1 NANERTKESQT
12 DYVTLFGEEFKKLNP
27 GTSLASYFATKEN
40 VSAVNAQSTDEQV
53 LTFLREESESAID
66 RSFNILRTRIDK
78 FGVSSP
84 NIQKQQGTNRILIEL
99 PGVTDEDRVRQL
111 LQGSAKLEFW
121 ETYDNLEIF
130 PLLENINS
138 TLASTLKDKK
148 PEASTESPVGDTT
161 SAADQGQLAAIAGK
175 KDSVNTDSATNALA
189 QNNNPLFEIMQP
201 AVGMGEGGQTMLRPG
216 PVIGY
221 VLQKDTAL
229 VNSYFNDP
237 SISSIIRANVKLA
250 WSVKPVSKTDK
261 RFELYALKP
270 STSDGQAAL
279 GGSVISD
286 ARADFDQ
293 NGNPTVGMTMNT
305 EGAREW
311 RRITAAASAD
321 PNNKK
326 SIAIVLD
333 NVVYS
338 APTVQDEIPN
348 GSSSISGNF
357 QIEDTQDLA

>member
-1 NANERTKESQT
+1 MQGKGIIKFFIVVITLACLYSISFTFVTRSVENDAAAYAQGDPQKERAYLDSIADQPVFNMGIAKYTYQEAKEREIALGLDLKGGMNVTMEISLQELISNLAGNPTDENFVNALKNANERTKESQT

-148 PEASTESPVGDTT
+148 PQTSTESPVGDTT
-161 SAADQGQLAAIAGK
+161 SAAEQGQLAAIAGK
-175 KDSVNTDSATNALA
+175 KESVNSDSTANALA
-189 QNNNPLFEIMQP
+189 QNNNPLIEIMHP
-201 AVGMGEGGQTMLRPG
+201 AVGMGEGGQT
-216 PVIGY
+216 
-221 VLQKDTAL
+221 
-229 VNSYFNDP
+229 
-237 SISSIIRANVKLA
+237 
-250 WSVKPVSKTDK
+250 
-261 RFELYALKP
+261 
-270 STSDGQAAL
+270 
-279 GGSVISD
+279 
-286 ARADFDQ
+286 
-293 NGNPTVGMTMNT
+293 
-305 EGAREW
+305 
-311 RRITAAASAD
+311 
-321 PNNKK
+321 
-326 SIAIVLD
+326 
-333 NVVYS
+333 
-338 APTVQDEIPN
+338 
-348 GSSSISGNF
+348 
-357 QIEDTQDLA
+357 